1 MYEIAIFKIISAM
14 FTVFFIF
21 FGMDIRKK
29 AGARDFV
36 SPFWQFIMKFSSFLL
51 IGAFI
56 WIALLIQEIG
66 LIDWLALMLAIFG
79 TIFVTLARRTLGK
92 AHTFT
97 GQCLEKPEL
106 VTQGVY
112 RFTRNPLYFGV
123 FLCEIGS
130 SMLVLHQIP
139 TLFPQSYQYLLI
151 GLATALLYAVTFN
164 VKMAIREANYL
175 ESHFGDT
182 YRQYRSSVPFLVP
195 FFKLGEK

>member
-1 MYEIAIFKIISAM
+1 MYEITAFKIISGL
-14 FTVFFIF
+14 FTIFFIF

-29 AGARDFV
+29 TGARDFV
-36 SPFWQFIMKFSSFLL
+36 SPVWQFIMKFSSFLL

-56 WIALLIQEIG
+56 WTAFQIQQISA
-66 LIDWLALMLAIFG
+66 IDWLSLLLTICG
-79 TIFVTLARRTLGK
+79 TTIVTMARTTLGK

-123 FLCEIGS
+123 FLCEIGAS
-130 SMLVLHQIP
+130 LFVLHQAP
-139 TLFPQSYQYLLI
+139 NLYPHDYQYVLT
-151 GLATALLYAVTFN
+151 GLAVALLYAVIFN

-175 ESHFGDT
+175 ESHFGEA
-182 YRQYRSSVPFLVP
+182 YRQYRSSVPFLIP

>member
-1 MYEIAIFKIISAM
+1 MYEITAFKIISGL
-14 FTVFFIF
+14 FTVFFVF

-29 AGARDFV
+29 TGARDFV
-36 SPFWQFIMKFSSFLL
+36 SPVWQFIMKFSSFLL
-51 IGAFI
+51 IGAFV
-56 WIALLIQEIG
+56 WIAFQIQQINA
-66 LIDWLALMLAIFG
+66 IDWLSLLLTICGTAI
-79 TIFVTLARRTLGK
+79 VTMARTTLGK

-123 FLCEIGS
+123 FLCEIGAS
-130 SMLVLHQIP
+130 LLVLHQVP
-139 TLFPQSYQYLLI
+139 NLYPHNYQYVLI
-151 GLATALLYAVTFN
+151 GLSAALLYAVIFN

-175 ESHFGDT
+175 ESCFGEA
-182 YRQYRSSVPFLVP
+182 YRQYRSSVPFLIP